1 MVVISLFDAPPPP
14 ECVTDDLTMNWR
26 QIGIFRG
33 LGKPWYRNVLFWW
46 LAFVACIAACYLA
59 FSGLGLG
66 R

>member
-1 MVVISLFDAPPPP
+1 
-14 ECVTDDLTMNWR
+14 MNWR